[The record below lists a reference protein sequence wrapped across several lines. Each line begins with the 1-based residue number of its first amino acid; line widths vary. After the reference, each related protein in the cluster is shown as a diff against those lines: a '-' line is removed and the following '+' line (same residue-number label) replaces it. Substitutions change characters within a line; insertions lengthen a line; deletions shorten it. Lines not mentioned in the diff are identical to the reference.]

1 MPSIYQLKPAFQ
13 NLLRPLV
20 QWLAKAGVT
29 PNMITLLAVFL
40 SVGLAAILVWQPTAV
55 WAFALWPV
63 GLFLRMGLNAM
74 DGMLAREHQMQSPL
88 GLYANELGDVVA
100 DAAMILA
107 WLAVPGVS
115 WLAVAVVAFL
125 SMLTEYIG
133 VLGVMAQSS
142 RRYDGPLGKSDRAF
156 LLGLAALLSAL
167 GVAASTQIWG
177 WWLAAIL
184 LLLTC
189 INRVHQALRTKV

>member
-13 NLLRPLV
+13 NLLRPMV
-20 QWLAKAGVT
+20 QALARAGVT
-29 PNMITLLAVFL
+29 PNMITLLALFL
-40 SVGLAAILVWQPTAV
+40 SVGLALLVVWQPLAA

-63 GLFLRMGLNAM
+63 GLLLRMALNAM
-74 DGMLAREHQMQSPL
+74 DGMLAREHQLQSRL
-88 GLYANELGDVVA
+88 GMYANELGDVIA

-115 WLAVAVVAFL
+115 AWAVATVALLAF
-125 SMLTEYIG
+125 LTEYIG

-156 LLGLAALLSAL
+156 LLGLAALLTAFGL
-167 GVAASTQIWG
+167 PVASQMVG
-177 WWLAAIL
+177 WWLAAAL
-184 LLLTC
+184 LLVTC
-189 INRVHQALRTKV
+189 VNRIRQVLRTV

>member
-13 NLLRPLV
+13 NLLRPIV
-20 QWLAKAGVT
+20 QNLAKVGVT

-40 SVGLAAILVWQPTAV
+40 SLGLAAVLVWKPTAV

-74 DGMLAREHQMQSPL
+74 DGMLAREHQMQSRL

-115 WLAVAVVAFL
+115 WIAVAVVAFL
-125 SMLTEYIG
+125 SLLTEYIG

-156 LLGLAALLSAL
+156 LLGLAALLCAVGVSASAQ
-167 GVAASTQIWG
+167 VWG
-177 WWLAAIL
+177 WWLAAVL
-184 LLLTC
+184 LFVTC
-189 INRVHQALRTKV
+189 VNRVRQALKSPV